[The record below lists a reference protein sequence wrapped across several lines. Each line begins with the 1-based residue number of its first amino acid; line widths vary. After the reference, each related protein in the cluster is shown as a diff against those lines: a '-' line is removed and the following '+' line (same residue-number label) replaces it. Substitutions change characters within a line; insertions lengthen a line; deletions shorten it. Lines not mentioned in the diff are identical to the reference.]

1 MISRVFS
8 PEFLVFSLCFISLGA
23 QEVVI
28 NEFLASN
35 ISGLTD
41 EDGENSD
48 WIELLNL
55 SDQTIDL
62 DGWALTDDV
71 DDLQRW
77 VMPKVILEPAE
88 KLVVFA
94 SGKNRANFNQE
105 LHTNFK
111 LNASGEYLALIRPDG
126 IVTESEYAPSFPIQY
141 PDVSFGIGSVDA
153 NSVTLV
159 GPDAPLSYLV
169 PDNGGSDV
177 GGVSPFHELV
187 YDDSGWN
194 SAEMGVGYATTPNTD
209 PYDEFISN
217 GGDIQDDLYRLNTT
231 LYLRVP
237 FTIEDPTAIT
247 SLQFGARYDDGFAI
261 YINGSPILA
270 SAYEP
275 NDEVWDFEARA
286 RGNHSDT
293 EATALEPFAIE
304 LTQVNLVAGENILAI
319 HGLNSSPSSSDFLF
333 DCELMAQV
341 RGDGSSQLIYMPTPS
356 PGIDNGEG
364 VTDLGPVIRKVTE
377 NPERPDLA
385 TQNSLTIT
393 AEVSASGD
401 AVAEVDLIYRRG
413 FLAENTM
420 EMLDD
425 GIGADEFARD
435 GVYSA
440 DLSLAGLQNGEMIR
454 WRIESRDINGLTSTN
469 PFFFDELNSP
479 EYYGTVALN
488 PGLESNLPVLEWFI
502 ENPSSANNRTG
513 TRVAVMH
520 LGEFYDNVYCRI
532 RGGSSAGLSK
542 KSYKFDFNPG
552 HYFRTVDQLGGVRAE
567 EFNLNTTWTD
577 KAYIRQPLTYEIYDM
592 AGSPGSECFL
602 MRVDQNSQFFSVAAY
617 TEQVDKRL
625 LRRESR
631 LDDDGALY
639 KMFNAGTSGTS
650 GVEKKNR
657 RFESNTDLST
667 FVSGM
672 NSSGAE
678 LENFI
683 FDNVDLPRQLNYLAA
698 TVLTQNN
705 DNMSKNYYLYR
716 DSEGSGEWTQLPWD
730 TDLTWGSHY
739 MTNDNISHDGIW
751 ATEDYVLGGRNANSP
766 ISPSHPFVGIRELQ
780 GNRSWNRL
788 IDKLLENE
796 RVKNMF
802 RRRLQTLVD
811 DLLMSKVV
819 DDRLDAMELMLES
832 DAVRDRAKWGQFGRS
847 QSLTQAIAVLE
858 DDYLMPRR
866 THLSVTH
873 LATNSA
879 SYPTPQTSSALLP
892 GPAGDETSVSFGV
905 IEGNPSSLKQEE
917 EYIEI
922 INTANEAIDLSGW
935 NVTGGVEFEF
945 LPGTILESNGRVY
958 LSPDVSTF
966 RSRAASPTGGEGL
979 NVEGDYSGQVSARG
993 EIIKLINSE
1002 GGVVDQRLTPSEE
1015 SDTQKYLRITEIHF
1029 APLEGKRFEFIELI
1043 NIGPDPL
1050 DLTGVRFTNGVE
1062 AELTG
1067 SLAPGELGLVVSTPS
1082 YFPGLKI
1089 LGIFSGALN
1098 NGGEQLTL
1106 RDVAGENILSFDY
1119 EGEWFTAVRNSGYSL
1134 DLRDEIADW
1143 STWEDRLSWAT
1154 SSEVGGSPGV
1164 LNPFPY
1170 SNDYDS
1176 WIHSFFTVGE
1186 LEDPLVSGPMAD
1198 ANGDGYSNLMHYA
1211 LGVGPE
1217 VVLSGSFAEIVIEN
1231 DIISLQF
1238 DRLMK
1243 TPDLNLTVQIS
1254 TDLLD
1259 WSSLATLTDSEA
1271 QENGLETVTY
1281 KSPIPLSSRSQQF
1294 FRIWVT
1300 QNP

>member
-1 MISRVFS
+1 MVFS
-8 PEFLVFSLCFISLGA
+8 WSLIPLSA

-28 NEFLASN
+28 SEFLASN
-35 ISGLTD
+35 FSILTD
-41 EDGENSD
+41 EDGDNSD
-48 WIELLNL
+48 WIEISNL

-126 IVTESEYAPSFPIQY
+126 IATESEYAPSFPTQY
-141 PDVSFGIGSVDA
+141 PNVSFGIGSVDT
-153 NSVTLV
+153 NSVILV
-159 GPDAPLSYLV
+159 GPGAPLSYLV
-169 PDNGGSDV
+169 PNNGGSDV
-177 GGVSPFHELV
+177 GGASPFHELI
-187 YDDSGWN
+187 YDDSGWKT
-194 SAEMGVGYATTPNTD
+194 AEMGVGYATTTNVD
-209 PYDEFISN
+209 PYDEFIGN
-217 GGDIQDDLYRLNTT
+217 GGDIQDDLYRVNTT

-237 FTIEDPTAIT
+237 FTIKDPTAIT
-247 SLQFGARYDDGFAI
+247 SLQFGTRYDDGFAI
-261 YINGSPILA
+261 YINGSPILV
-270 SAYEP
+270 SAFEP
-275 NDEVWDFEARA
+275 NDGVWDFEARA

-293 EATALEPFAIE
+293 EATALESFEID
-304 LTQVNLVAGENILAI
+304 LTEVNLVAGENILAV
-319 HGLNSSPSSSDFLF
+319 HGLNSSPTSSDFLF
-333 DCELMAQV
+333 DCELTAQV
-341 RGDGSSQLIYMPTPS
+341 RGDGSSKLIYMPTPS
-356 PGIDNGEG
+356 PGIANEG
-364 VTDLGPVIRKVTE
+364 GTTSLGPVIRNVTE
-377 NPERPDLA
+377 NPERPDLT

-413 FLAENTM
+413 FLAENAM

-425 GIGADEFARD
+425 GIGADELAGD

-454 WRIESRDINGLTSTN
+454 WRIESRDINGLTSKN
-469 PFFFDELNSP
+469 PFFFDKLNSP

-552 HYFRTVDQLGGVRAE
+552 HHFRTVDQLGGVRAE

-577 KAYIRQPLTYEIYDM
+577 KAYIRQPLSYEIYDM

-678 LENFI
+678 LEKFI

-716 DSEGSGEWTQLPWD
+716 DTEGSGEWTQLPWD

-751 ATEDYVLGGRNANSP
+751 ATADYVLGGRNANSP

-819 DDRLDAMELMLES
+819 DDRLDAMKLMLES

-858 DDYLMPRR
+858 NDYLIPRR

-958 LSPDVSTF
+958 LSPDVSRF

-1015 SDTQKYLRITEIHF
+1015 SDSQKYLRITEIHF

-1067 SLAPGELGLVVSTPS
+1067 SLAPGELGLVVSNPS
-1082 YFPGLKI
+1082 YFPALKI
-1089 LGIFSGALN
+1089 LGVFSGALN

-1106 RDVAGENILSFDY
+1106 RDAAGENILSFDY
-1119 EGEWFTAVRNSGYSL
+1119 EGEWFAAVRNSGYSL

-1164 LNPFPY
+1164 LNPSPY

-1211 LGVGPE
+1211 LGVDPE

-1300 QNP
+1300 HNP